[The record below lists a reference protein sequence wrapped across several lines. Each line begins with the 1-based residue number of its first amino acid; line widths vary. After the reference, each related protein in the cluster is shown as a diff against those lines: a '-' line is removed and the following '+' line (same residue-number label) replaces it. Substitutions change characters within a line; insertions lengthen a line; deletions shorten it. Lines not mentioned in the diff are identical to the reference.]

1 MVRSLYVKQKGDS
14 MGSEYVWRYSRHTN
28 VMSRPNHSLALV
40 SSQQPAASSHGEIR
54 ARSSSSDSR
63 VRADKGNDT
72 LGSGYDTN
80 HLKDTNRQAA
90 KEAESVKKITDV
102 TNNQITHLLK
112 CEEHELVNISTGHK
126 AESTHLARANEES
139 CCSKRNRQ

>member
-1 MVRSLYVKQKGDS
+1 MRDLPVLTAE
-14 MGSEYVWRYSRHTN
+14 SEQTKAMAHLD
-28 VMSRPNHSLALV
+28 LA
-40 SSQQPAASSHGEIR
+40 
-54 ARSSSSDSR
+54 
-63 VRADKGNDT
+63 
-72 LGSGYDTN
+72 YDTN

-90 KEAESVKKITDV
+90 KEAKSVKKITDV

-126 AESTHLARANEES
+126 AESTDLARAREES